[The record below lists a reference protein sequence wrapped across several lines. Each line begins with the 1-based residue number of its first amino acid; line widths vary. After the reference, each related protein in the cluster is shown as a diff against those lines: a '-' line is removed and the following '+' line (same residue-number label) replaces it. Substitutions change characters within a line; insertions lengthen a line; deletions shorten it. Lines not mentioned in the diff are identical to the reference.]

1 MIVTTLESFNDAAAG
16 HGKPDLSSMLYH
28 RLADAIE
35 RSVEQGIFR
44 AGERIPSVRQASQQH
59 RISINTVVRAYLLL
73 ESRGVI
79 ESRPQSGFFVRSR
92 VDFAATSHPASA
104 TGSATAAIERTIAAH
119 DRAMTRSQGKPPAA
133 AHDDDVDVTSLVL
146 STLRAIQQDNAMPLG
161 SPYPDTA
168 LLPSQRIAQYVGV
181 QARRCGDSAML
192 DGLPPG
198 HPALIRQLAR
208 RYVERGQPANPDE
221 FIITCGAT
229 EAVRLCLQ
237 AVARPG
243 DAVVVES
250 PCYYGMLETITHL
263 GMRAIEIPSDAS
275 GSIDLALLRDALDT
289 QTIAACV
296 LTANFSNPLGR
307 QMPDEKKRELVEL
320 LTGQDIPIV
329 ENDEYSELYFGTQH
343 PTSLKTYDTRGLVLH
358 CGSFSRCLTHRHR
371 IGWALPGRFRQQ
383 VEKLKFLSAITT
395 PASVQLALAEYLQHD
410 GYDHHLRRLRRRIA
424 QNASI
429 AESAVHRFFPAGTRV
444 HTPEGG
450 YLMWIELPH
459 GIDTLALYRNA
470 LACGISTAPGR
481 LFSSDHRFAN
491 FLRLNFSGEWTGET
505 DRAMQTLGQLALTSM
520 ASLASSELSQGIH

>member
-1 MIVTTLESFNDAAAG
+1 MIATTLEPVHDVMPSQAG
-16 HGKPDLSSMLYH
+16 ADISSMLYH
-28 RLADAIE
+28 RIADAIE
-35 RSVEQGIFR
+35 RSIDQGIFR

-79 ESRPQSGFFVRSR
+79 ESRPQSGFFVRPR
-92 VDFAATSHPASA
+92 LDFSATSSPVSTERLIAMHD
-104 TGSATAAIERTIAAH
+104 TAA
-119 DRAMTRSQGKPPAA
+119 RSAPAV
-133 AHDDDVDVTSLVL
+133 DDDIDVTSLVL
-146 STLRAIQQDNAMPLG
+146 GTLRAIQQDNAMPLG

-208 RYVERGQPANPDE
+208 RYVERGQPADPNE
-221 FIITCGAT
+221 FIVTCGAT

-275 GSIDLALLRDALDT
+275 GSIDMALLREAIDT
-289 QTIAACV
+289 QTVAACV
-296 LTANFSNPLGR
+296 ITANFPNPVGR
-307 QMPDEKKRELVEL
+307 QMPDDKKREIVEL
-320 LTGQDIPIV
+320 LTGRDIPIV
-329 ENDEYSELYFGTQH
+329 ENDEYSELHVGAHH

-395 PASVQLALAEYLQHD
+395 PPSVQLAIAEYLQHD
-410 GYDHHLRRLRRRIA
+410 GYDHHLRRLRRRIV

-429 AESAVHRFFPAGTRV
+429 AMAAIRRCFPAGTRA
-444 HTPEGG
+444 HAPEGG
-450 YLMWIELPH
+450 YLMWIELPQ
-459 GIDTLALYRNA
+459 GIDTLALYRSA
-470 LACGISTAPGR
+470 LACGISIAPGR

-491 FLRLNFSGEWTGET
+491 FLRLNFSGEWTSET
-505 DRAMQTLGQLALTSM
+505 DRAMQTLGQLATASM
-520 ASLASSELSQGIH
+520 ATSDRSQGLH

>member
-1 MIVTTLESFNDAAAG
+1 MIATTLESRHDVLPG
-16 HGKPDLSSMLYH
+16 QTGSDISSMLYH

-35 RSVEQGIFR
+35 RSIDQGIFR

-79 ESRPQSGFFVRSR
+79 ESRPQSGFFVRPR
-92 VDFAATSHPASA
+92 VDFSAMASPASA
-104 TGSATAAIERTIAAH
+104 ACDTGRLIAMH
-119 DRAMTRSQGKPPAA
+119 DGLPGPS
-133 AHDDDVDVTSLVL
+133 DDNIDVTSLVL
-146 STLRAIQQDNAMPLG
+146 GTLRAIQQDNAMPLG

-181 QARRCGDSAML
+181 QARRCEDSAML

-208 RYVERGQPANPDE
+208 RYVERGQPADPNE
-221 FIITCGAT
+221 FIVTCGAT

-275 GSIDLALLRDALDT
+275 GSIDMALLRETLDT
-289 QTIAACV
+289 QTVAACV
-296 LTANFSNPLGR
+296 ITANFPNPLGR
-307 QMPDEKKRELVEL
+307 QMPEDKKRELVEL

-329 ENDEYSELYFGTQH
+329 ENDEYSELYVGAQH

-395 PASVQLALAEYLQHD
+395 PPSVQLAIAEYLQHD
-410 GYDHHLRRLRRRIA
+410 GYDHHLRRLRRRIV

-429 AESAVHRFFPAGTRV
+429 AIGAIRRCFPAGTRV
-444 HTPEGG
+444 HAPEGG
-450 YLMWIELPH
+450 YLLWIELPH
-459 GIDTLALYRNA
+459 GVDTLAMYRSA
-470 LACGISTAPGR
+470 LACGISIAPGR
-481 LFSSDHRFAN
+481 LFGSDHRFAN
-491 FLRLNFSGEWTGET
+491 FLRLNFSGEWTSAT
-505 DRAMQTLGQLALTSM
+505 DRAIQTLGQLATASM
-520 ASLASSELSQGIH
+520 ATSDRPHGLH